1 MDTNSKSKNRIGAVI
16 LCTLLMLLIAAAATV
31 AAKEI
36 WDSRQYILTEEEV
49 PDQVRIS
56 ASDYAVE
63 RLYHK
68 FYLLYQECMMQ
79 RETGLQESAGS
90 IFIES
95 AGNAETELIKSYV
108 EEILSDWKANEY
120 GLDYYYTDGTREK
133 QEALMDLDRLLS
145 EENQDYLESANS
157 LYQFC
162 VILSVEEDGSF
173 LVQIPCSA
181 YPVLDGKIIRR
192 FYEMHVYDSLEKQ
205 VLRRLDSEVQVKFRT
220 IQPFK
225 VVLAIQQDVAGPYSY
240 HYPIGSYD
248 VLAVWGKVIILFCS
262 LGVMMLLLVLILRRK
277 KGSKEPV
284 HVRFARRGRCY
295 FAEAA
300 VLVLA
305 GLVSVVYENFI
316 IDITAFRYL
325 TGDLQYDIGI
335 WGSVFIQAL
344 IAEIGFFASFWYL
357 RPLFSLGLKEYLR
370 QYSLI
375 CLSGRRCKKR
385 WQQFVAAIDRI
396 DFGKKSSRL
405 LLKAVILNFFI
416 LLVCVSV
423 WFFGIAGLLVYSILL
438 FCFLKTRYDKAAA
451 GYREVLREASRIAEG
466 ELSEP
471 VSGEFGMFTALGE
484 ELGRVKEGFR
494 KAVEKE
500 VRSERMKTELITNV
514 SHDLKTPLTAIMT
527 YVELLKKDDIT
538 AEEKASYIAT
548 LENKSKRLKVLIED
562 LFEVSRAAS
571 NNLTLNV
578 MDVDLVQLVK
588 QVAVEYEDRFAGAGL
603 NLRQMMPPEPLI
615 VPLDGQKTCRILEN
629 LFTNICKYAMPGS
642 RVYTEVTEKNG
653 RAEVSLKN
661 ISANE
666 LMVGADEI
674 VERFVRGDASRNTE
688 GSGLGLAIAK
698 NLVEAQGGTFTVEI
712 DGDLFKAGFSFPLKR
727 ENAGTESGPA
737 LYAESVAEE

>member
-1 MDTNSKSKNRIGAVI
+1 MATNSKSKNKIGAVM
-16 LCTLLMLLIAAAATV
+16 LCTFLMLLLAAAATM
-31 AAKEI
+31 AAKKI
-36 WDSRQYILTEEEV
+36 WNNMHYVITDEELSNPSIITTNEYT
-49 PDQVRIS
+49 I
-56 ASDYAVE
+56 E

-68 FYLLYQECMMQ
+68 FYLLYQECMLQ
-79 RETGLQESAGS
+79 READMQESAGS

-95 AGNAETELIKSYV
+95 EGNTETELAKNYV
-108 EEILSDWKANEY
+108 EGILSEWKANEY
-120 GLDYYYTDGTREK
+120 DLDYYYTDGERTKR
-133 QEALMDLDRLLS
+133 EALMDLEKLLS
-145 EENQDYLESANS
+145 EENSAYLESANS

-162 VILSVEEDGSF
+162 VILSIEEDGSF

-181 YPVLDGKIIRR
+181 YPEMAGKIARR

-205 VLRRLDSEVQVKFRT
+205 VLRYLDAEGQVKFRT

-225 VVLAIQQDVAGPYSY
+225 VVLAIQRDVLGPYTY
-240 HYPIGSYD
+240 HYMIGND
-248 VLAVWGKVIILFCS
+248 VVDVWSGGTILFWT
-262 LGVMMLLLVLILRRK
+262 LGVIMLLLVLILRRRR
-277 KGSKEPV
+277 GSAEPV

-305 GLVSVVYENFI
+305 GTVFCVCESFI
-316 IDITAFRYL
+316 IEITAFRFL
-325 TGDLQYDIGI
+325 TGYFRHDIGI

-344 IAEIGFFASFWYL
+344 VTELGFFASFWYL
-357 RPLFSLGLKEYLR
+357 RPLFSLGPKEYLR

-375 CLSGRRCKKR
+375 CLFGRRCKKR

-396 DFGKKSSRL
+396 DFGKRSSRL
-405 LLKAVILNFFI
+405 LLKAVTVNFFI
-416 LLVCVSV
+416 LLVCVSI
-423 WFFGIAGLLVYSILL
+423 WFFGIAGLVVYSILL

-451 GYREVLREASRIAEG
+451 GYKEVLREANRIAEG

-471 VSGEFGMFTALGE
+471 VNGEFGMFTALGE

-527 YVELLKKDDIT
+527 YVELLKKEDIT
-538 AEEKASYIAT
+538 SAERASYIAT

-578 MDVDLVQLVK
+578 MDIDLVQLVK
-588 QVAVEYEDRFAGAGL
+588 QVAVEYEDRFAEAGL
-603 NLRQMMPPEPLI
+603 NLRQLTQPEPLI
-615 VPLDGQKTCRILEN
+615 VQLDGQKTCRILEN

-642 RVYTEVTEKNG
+642 RVYTEVMEKDG
-653 RAEVSLKN
+653 RAEISLKN
-661 ISANE
+661 VSANE
-666 LMVGADEI
+666 LTVGADEI

-698 NLVEAQGGTFTVEI
+698 NLTEIQGGTFTVEI
-712 DGDLFKAGFSFPLKR
+712 DGDLFKAGLSFPLKK
-727 ENAGTESGPA
+727 ETTGTESAPA
-737 LYAESVAEE
+737 LPPE

>member
-1 MDTNSKSKNRIGAVI
+1 MATNSKSKNKIGAVI
-16 LCTLLMLLIAAAATV
+16 LCTFLMLLLAAAATV
-31 AAKEI
+31 VAKKI
-36 WDSRQYILTEEEV
+36 WDNKQYMITDEEL
-49 PDQVRIS
+49 
-56 ASDYAVE
+56 SDPSIITTNEYAIE

-68 FYLLYQECMMQ
+68 FYLLYQECMLQ
-79 RETGLQESAGS
+79 READMQESAGN

-95 AGNAETELIKSYV
+95 AGNTETELVKSYV

-120 GLDYYYTDGTREK
+120 DLDYYYTDGERTKR
-133 QEALMDLDRLLS
+133 EALMDLEKLLS

-162 VILSVEEDGSF
+162 VILSIEEDGSF

-181 YPVLDGKIIRR
+181 YPELAGKIARR

-205 VLRRLDSEVQVKFRT
+205 VLRHMDVGVQVRFRA

-225 VVLAIQQDVAGPYSY
+225 VVLAIQHDVPGTYTY
-240 HYPIGSYD
+240 HYPYGYD
-248 VLAVWGKVIILFCS
+248 TAAVWSGGTILFYL
-262 LGVMMLLLVLILRRK
+262 LGVIMLLLVLILRRRR
-277 KGSKEPV
+277 GSAEPAP
-284 HVRFARRGRCY
+284 VRFARRGRCY

-300 VLVLA
+300 VLVLV
-305 GLVSVVYENFI
+305 GLVFGVYENFI
-316 IDITAFRYL
+316 IEITAFRFL
-325 TGDLQYDIGI
+325 TRYFRHDIGI

-344 IAEIGFFASFWYL
+344 VAEIGFFASFWYL
-357 RPLFSLGLKEYLR
+357 RPLFSLGPKEYLR

-375 CLSGRRCKKR
+375 CLFGRRCKKR

-396 DFGKKSSRL
+396 DFGKQSTRL
-405 LLKAVILNFFI
+405 LLKAVIVNFFI
-416 LLVCVSV
+416 LLVCVSI
-423 WFFGIAGLLVYSILL
+423 WFFGIAGLVVYSILL

-451 GYREVLREASRIAEG
+451 GYKEVLREANRIAEG

-471 VSGEFGMFTALGE
+471 VNGEFGMFTALGE

-527 YVELLKKDDIT
+527 YVELLKREDIT
-538 AEEKASYIAT
+538 GEERASYIAT

-578 MDVDLVQLVK
+578 MDIDLVQLVK
-588 QVAVEYEDRFAGAGL
+588 QVAVEYEDRFAEAGL
-603 NLRQMMPPEPLI
+603 NLRQLTQPEPLI
-615 VPLDGQKTCRILEN
+615 VQLDGQKTCRILEN

-642 RVYTEVTEKNG
+642 RVYTEVMEKDG
-653 RAEVSLKN
+653 RAEISLKN
-661 ISANE
+661 VSANE
-666 LMVGADEI
+666 LTVSADEI

-698 NLVEAQGGTFTVEI
+698 NLTEIQGGTFTVEI
-712 DGDLFKAGFSFPLKR
+712 DGDLFKAGLSFPLKK
-727 ENAGTESGPA
+727 EATGTESA
-737 LYAESVAEE
+737 LALPPE